1 MAEAVFRNGAPCW
14 ADVMVN
20 DVDAAL
26 AFYANVMGWR
36 AGERS
41 GPEFGGYAM
50 WFADDMPVAGVGP
63 INGDFP
69 PSWTVYVGTT
79 DLDASLARASSVGGQ
94 VLAPAMTI
102 GPLGRMAVLADPA
115 RAVFGLWEAAD
126 FGGFAR
132 VGDAG
137 FPAWFDVQSTDVEAT
152 RTFLR
157 DLFGYTESIPD
168 PAPPMA
174 DYRQLDIGGQPVL
187 GSMGAFAVP
196 ISFWMTYFATTD
208 VDGAAARAS
217 GAGGTLLHG
226 PEDTPFGRMA
236 TLADPEG
243 AVFSLVGVDA

>member
-1 MAEAVFRNGAPCW
+1 MGEAVFEAGVPCW
-14 ADVMVN
+14 VDVMVN

-26 AFYANVMGWR
+26 AFYADVMGWR

-50 WFADDMPVAGVGP
+50 WFADDVPVAGVGP
-63 INGDFP
+63 INGDYP
-69 PSWTVYVGTT
+69 PSWTVYVGAP
-79 DLDASLARASSVGGQ
+79 DLDATLGSVSALGGQ

-115 RAVFGLWEAAD
+115 MAVFGLWEAAD
-126 FGGFAR
+126 FSGFAR
-132 VGDAG
+132 VGEPG
-137 FPAWFDVQSTDVEAT
+137 FPAWFDVQSTDVDAT
-152 RTFLR
+152 RAFLR
-157 DLFGYTESIPD
+157 ELFGYTESVPD

-174 DYRQLDIGGQPVL
+174 DYRQLDIGGRPVL

-196 ISFWMTYFATTD
+196 VSFWMTYFASAD
-208 VDGAAARAS
+208 VDGSVARATT
-217 GAGGTLLHG
+217 AGGTLLNG

-243 AVFSLVGVDA
+243 AVFSLVGV